1 MFRKEALA
9 AMMMAAVGPAEA
21 QSAETAEADG
31 PVAES
36 SDELTRAQTACT
48 IACAT
53 LAGAGCAS
61 VSVAC
66 VAGTVWTVGGVG
78 VPCTYVVVA
87 ACGAVSGVGAACAL
101 QCAQ

>member
-1 MFRKEALA
+1 MFWKEALS
-9 AMMMAAVGPAEA
+9 AMMG
-21 QSAETAEADG
+21 T
-31 PVAES
+31 
-36 SDELTRAQTACT
+36 
-48 IACAT
+48 
-53 LAGAGCAS
+53 GCAS

-87 ACGAVSGVGAACAL
+87 PCGTVSGVGAACAL